1 MSGAL
6 SLGWRNIW
14 RNRRRTLISMSAIG
28 FGLFLVIFYSGLAG
42 GMLGEAKN
50 QLDNAGMGHVELFAT
65 GFREK
70 HDVARSMPD
79 VEQWRRTLKLP
90 AGAEV
95 GSRVLARG
103 LATSARGNEPV
114 QVMGVNWDD
123 EKLLSAHLRQVK
135 SGALPAADD
144 EHGVL
149 IGDTLAERLN
159 LKVGSKLRLMV
170 QRTDAEMGADLFRV
184 RGVFHSLSPDIGKRQ
199 VYVSQASAR
208 TLLGLEGGAHQ
219 LVIQLPDPLQSDAV
233 AAQVKASL
241 TGQPVEVLTWGEL
254 LPILQRMEALMD
266 NVAFFMAAFVYFLV
280 GLGVLNTML
289 MSVLERTREF
299 GVLMAL
305 GTRPGQIVKVVLA
318 ESFWIATVSVVVGA
332 AVGSLLSW
340 YFGHEGF
347 QVMQGSEAMQLEGA
361 TISTLVKTR
370 FNPKDV
376 FQATSLVYVM
386 ALVVG
391 LYPAMRITK
400 LQPAEAL
407 RRT

>member
-1 MSGAL
+1 M
-6 SLGWRNIW
+6 
-14 RNRRRTLISMSAIG
+14 
-28 FGLFLVIFYSGLAG
+28 
-42 GMLGEAKN
+42 
-50 QLDNAGMGHVELFAT
+50 
-65 GFREK
+65 
-70 HDVARSMPD
+70 
-79 VEQWRRTLKLP
+79 
-90 AGAEV
+90 
-95 GSRVLARG
+95 
-103 LATSARGNEPV
+103 
-114 QVMGVNWDD
+114 
-123 EKLLSAHLRQVK
+123 K
-135 SGALPAADD
+135 S
-144 EHGVL
+144 E
-149 IGDTLAERLN
+149 
-159 LKVGSKLRLMV
+159 
-170 QRTDAEMGADLFRV
+170 
-184 RGVFHSLSPDIGKRQ
+184 
-199 VYVSQASAR
+199 
-208 TLLGLEGGAHQ
+208 
-219 LVIQLPDPLQSDAV
+219 
-233 AAQVKASL
+233 L

-332 AVGSLLSW
+332 ALGSLLSW

-376 FQATSLVYVM
+376 LQATSLVYVM

>member
-50 QLDNAGMGHVELFAT
+50 QLDNAGMGHVELFAS

-95 GSRVLARG
+95 GTRVLARG

-114 QVMGVNWDD
+114 QVMGVSWDD

-135 SGALPAADD
+135 SGALPAPDD

-184 RGVFHSLSPDIGKRQ
+184 RGVFHSLSPDIGRRQ

-208 TLLGLEGGAHQ
+208 TLLGLEIGRAH
-219 LVIQLPDPLQSDAV
+219 V
-233 AAQVKASL
+233 
-241 TGQPVEVLTWGEL
+241 
-254 LPILQRMEALMD
+254 
-266 NVAFFMAAFVYFLV
+266 
-280 GLGVLNTML
+280 
-289 MSVLERTREF
+289 
-299 GVLMAL
+299 
-305 GTRPGQIVKVVLA
+305 
-318 ESFWIATVSVVVGA
+318 
-332 AVGSLLSW
+332 
-340 YFGHEGF
+340 
-347 QVMQGSEAMQLEGA
+347 
-361 TISTLVKTR
+361 
-370 FNPKDV
+370 
-376 FQATSLVYVM
+376 
-386 ALVVG
+386 
-391 LYPAMRITK
+391 
-400 LQPAEAL
+400 
-407 RRT
+407 